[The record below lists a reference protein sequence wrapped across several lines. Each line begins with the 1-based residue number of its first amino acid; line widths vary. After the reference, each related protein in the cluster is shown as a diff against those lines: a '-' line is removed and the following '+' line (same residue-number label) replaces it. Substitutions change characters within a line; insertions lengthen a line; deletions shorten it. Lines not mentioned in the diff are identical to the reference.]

1 MKRDVPNGS
10 RDVKSAKRDVKSAE
24 SDVKG
29 FKRDVKLP
37 KLDIKSLIFA
47 VNGERIDVPNQIGEA
62 LSGSKHQTPTHLRL
76 RSTSRPVFRVSSSM
90 KGWIAVVV
98 CVVLA
103 SCRTPE
109 PVVEAS
115 PAAPPV
121 PLTVEELITSLG
133 HLEEV
138 SDGRVAVNP
147 GLSAL
152 CRGHSTEEIAEAR
165 KEFGPHALAFIRVSM
180 NERAASAFASGK
192 SYPVGSAVIKFKDA
206 AVSGGIGGMIKREPG
221 YDERRLGVLL
231 R

>member
-1 MKRDVPNGS
+1 
-10 RDVKSAKRDVKSAE
+10 
-24 SDVKG
+24 
-29 FKRDVKLP
+29 
-37 KLDIKSLIFA
+37 
-47 VNGERIDVPNQIGEA
+47 
-62 LSGSKHQTPTHLRL
+62 
-76 RSTSRPVFRVSSSM
+76 M
-90 KGWIAVVV
+90 KGWIAFVV

-152 CRGHSTEEIAEAR
+152 CRGPSTEEIAEAR

-221 YDERRLGVLL
+221 YDEFGGDWEYFYAEHKGLL
-231 R
+231 HRGQLETCRNCHMTTRSTDHVFGSWKAKRP